1 MLKESFWEEINKI
14 INDKVLLI
22 VLFGLPIFITIL
34 IGRVLSQEVLL
45 NVPIAVIDLDNSELS
60 RQIINYFDQNQTF
73 RVEFFPENEK
83 EMEKLIR
90 NSKARAGLIIP
101 KNFYKDVMLAKSPEI
116 LMVYDGSH
124 MSMTSATKSSA
135 TEILLTLRSG
145 AAIKQMMG
153 RLNLSYQEAYQIA
166 QTISLSN
173 RMLYNPQKSFEDFLA
188 PVLFIGG
195 VQAALVLTASATVS
209 QDIFFEE
216 KKKRKGYAAGK
227 TIAYT
232 LAGTISMMAC
242 ILIQIHIFNTSFR
255 GNIFLAALLSAGL
268 CFAVSGFCVF
278 ISSFID
284 NKSIAMVTAAL
295 VFIPNSIMVGT
306 TWPLYAMPKAYQML
320 CKILPLEKVAV
331 NLRDIYL
338 KNIGIEQTFGDIVYL
353 IGFGIIAVLLAE
365 YTISL
370 AEQRKLEREVEDNVS
385 ANSEAGAKIY

>member
-1 MLKESFWEEINKI
+1 MLKNSFWEEINKI

-22 VLFGLPIFITIL
+22 VLFGLPIFITLL

-60 RQIINYFDQNQTF
+60 RQIINYFNQNQTF
-73 RVEFFPENEK
+73 SVDYFPENEK

-101 KNFYKDVMLAKSPEI
+101 QDFYKDVMLAKSPEI

-145 AAIKQMMG
+145 AAIKQMMA

-166 QTISLSN
+166 QAISLSN

-188 PVLFIGG
+188 PVLFAGG
-195 VQAALVLTASATVS
+195 VQSALVLTASASVE
-209 QDIFFEE
+209 QDIYFED
-216 KKKRKGYAAGK
+216 KKKRKGYAGGK
-227 TIAYT
+227 TLAYT
-232 LAGTISMMAC
+232 LAGTFSMMAC
-242 ILIQIHIFNTSFR
+242 ILTQIIAFNTSFR
-255 GNIFLAALLSAGL
+255 GNIFLAGLLSVGL
-268 CFAVSGFCVF
+268 SFGVSAFCVF
-278 ISSFID
+278 ISSLLD
-284 NKSIAMVTAAL
+284 NKSITMVIAAL

-306 TWPLYAMPKAYQML
+306 TWPFYAMPKAYQML
-320 CKILPLEKVAV
+320 CKLLPLEKFAV

-338 KNIGIEQTFGDIVYL
+338 KNIGIEQVIKDIAYM
-353 IGFGIIAVLLAE
+353 IIFGIIAVLLAE
-365 YTISL
+365 YTISIT
-370 AEQRKLEREVEDNVS
+370 EQRILTKEEDDVS
-385 ANSEAGAKIY
+385 ANSEAGASIY

>member
-1 MLKESFWEEINKI
+1 MLKNSFWEEIKNI

-22 VLFGLPIFITIL
+22 VLFGLPIFITLL

-60 RQIINYFDQNQTF
+60 RQIITYFNQNQTF
-73 RVEFFPENEK
+73 SVDYFPENEK

-101 KNFYKDVMLAKSPEI
+101 QDFYKDVMLAKSPEI

-145 AAIKQMMG
+145 AAIKQMMA

-166 QTISLSN
+166 QAISLSN
-173 RMLYNPQKSFEDFLA
+173 RMFYNPQKSFEDFLA
-188 PVLFIGG
+188 PVLFAGG
-195 VQAALVLTASATVS
+195 VQSALVLTASASVE
-209 QDIFFEE
+209 QDIYFEN
-216 KKKRKGYAAGK
+216 KKKRKGYAGGK
-227 TIAYT
+227 TLAYT
-232 LAGTISMMAC
+232 LAGTFSMMAC
-242 ILIQIHIFNTSFR
+242 ILTQIIAFNTSFR

-268 CFAVSGFCVF
+268 CFAVSAFCVF
-278 ISSFID
+278 ISSLLD
-284 NKSIAMVTAAL
+284 NKSITMVIAAL

-306 TWPLYAMPKAYQML
+306 TWPYYAMPKAYQML
-320 CKILPLEKVAV
+320 CKLLPLEKFAV

-338 KNIGIEQTFGDIVYL
+338 KNIGIGQIINDIAYM
-353 IGFGIIAVLLAE
+353 IIFGIIAVLLAE
-365 YTISL
+365 YTISIT
-370 AEQRKLEREVEDNVS
+370 EQRIPTKEEDNVS
-385 ANSEAGAKIY
+385 ADSEAGASIY